1 MVVVLAASP
10 RTASSSYSKKG
21 ACLHGDDCPTGA
33 CTTTIPCIMFSKTLL
48 SAQNYTMV
56 AAPLAFLSPS
66 SRQAERQPGQ
76 GRMMMMMMRCGD

>member
-1 MVVVLAASP
+1 
-10 RTASSSYSKKG
+10 
-21 ACLHGDDCPTGA
+21 
-33 CTTTIPCIMFSKTLL
+33 MFSKTLL